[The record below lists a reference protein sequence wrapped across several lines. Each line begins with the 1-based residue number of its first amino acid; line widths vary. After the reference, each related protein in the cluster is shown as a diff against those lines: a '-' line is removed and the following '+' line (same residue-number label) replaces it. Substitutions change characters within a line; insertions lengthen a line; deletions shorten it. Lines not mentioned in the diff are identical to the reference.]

1 MRQQI
6 INVLLLF
13 HFLIVCSEG
22 THGQS
27 ILEQYIQT
35 AIKENLVLKQK
46 NISLERSLL
55 ALKEAKSLY
64 QPSTWLDGQYFLSQ
78 GGRQINIPVGDLVN
92 PVYATLNQLTSSN
105 RFPQIENVSEQL
117 NPNNFYDLRIKTA
130 LPLINKELD
139 YNKKVKEKQ
148 ITLLQQEA
156 DVYTRELVKEVKS
169 GYYSILMAKKA
180 VVIYTS
186 ALSLVKENLR
196 VNRSL
201 LSNGKSLPA
210 YVSRAESE
218 LFQVEA
224 QLTNAVEQVKKAE
237 AWFNALLNRP
247 INAAIDIEEIKLT
260 SFIKPSDSLNSSARE
275 ELFQLNTVR
284 SIQTELLKLNQA
296 YRTPK
301 LTAFVDL
308 AAQDF
313 NFTIRSQSF
322 FYLGGIQFSMPIYSA
337 NRNKLKM
344 RQTELDLKQ
353 TEVNAL
359 DIKNKLDVVVFQA
372 KSQVNT
378 SYERYLSSL
387 KQEEAANQYFRL
399 IERGYKEGINSF
411 IEWLDAR
418 NQLTQA
424 QLQKEI
430 VLYTYLNALAELE
443 RQTASFPINR
453 N

>member
-1 MRQQI
+1 
-6 INVLLLF
+6 
-13 HFLIVCSEG
+13 
-22 THGQS
+22 
-27 ILEQYIQT
+27 
-35 AIKENLVLKQK
+35 
-46 NISLERSLL
+46 
-55 ALKEAKSLY
+55 
-64 QPSTWLDGQYFLSQ
+64 
-78 GGRQINIPVGDLVN
+78 
-92 PVYATLNQLTSSN
+92 
-105 RFPQIENVSEQL
+105 
-117 NPNNFYDLRIKTA
+117 
-130 LPLINKELD
+130 
-139 YNKKVKEKQ
+139 
-148 ITLLQQEA
+148 
-156 DVYTRELVKEVKS
+156 
-169 GYYSILMAKKA
+169 
-180 VVIYTS
+180 
-186 ALSLVKENLR
+186 
-196 VNRSL
+196 
-201 LSNGKSLPA
+201 
-210 YVSRAESE
+210 
-218 LFQVEA
+218 
-224 QLTNAVEQVKKAE
+224 
-237 AWFNALLNRP
+237 
-247 INAAIDIEEIKLT
+247 
-260 SFIKPSDSLNSSARE
+260 
-275 ELFQLNTVR
+275 
-284 SIQTELLKLNQA
+284 LNQA

>member
-1 MRQQI
+1 
-6 INVLLLF
+6 
-13 HFLIVCSEG
+13 G

>member
-1 MRQQI
+1 
-6 INVLLLF
+6 
-13 HFLIVCSEG
+13 
-22 THGQS
+22 
-27 ILEQYIQT
+27 
-35 AIKENLVLKQK
+35 
-46 NISLERSLL
+46 LERSLL

>member
-1 MRQQI
+1 
-6 INVLLLF
+6 
-13 HFLIVCSEG
+13 IVCSEG

-210 YVSRAESE
+210 YV
-218 LFQVEA
+218 
-224 QLTNAVEQVKKAE
+224 
-237 AWFNALLNRP
+237 
-247 INAAIDIEEIKLT
+247 
-260 SFIKPSDSLNSSARE
+260 
-275 ELFQLNTVR
+275 
-284 SIQTELLKLNQA
+284 
-296 YRTPK
+296 
-301 LTAFVDL
+301 
-308 AAQDF
+308 
-313 NFTIRSQSF
+313 
-322 FYLGGIQFSMPIYSA
+322 
-337 NRNKLKM
+337 
-344 RQTELDLKQ
+344 
-353 TEVNAL
+353 
-359 DIKNKLDVVVFQA
+359 
-372 KSQVNT
+372 
-378 SYERYLSSL
+378 
-387 KQEEAANQYFRL
+387 
-399 IERGYKEGINSF
+399 
-411 IEWLDAR
+411 
-418 NQLTQA
+418 
-424 QLQKEI
+424 
-430 VLYTYLNALAELE
+430 
-443 RQTASFPINR
+443 
-453 N
+453 